1 MRSERD
7 VRVDAATTIVVVL
20 ALALIGPASVRA
32 QWVKYPTAGIPR
44 AADGSPDMTAPTP
57 KRLDGTPDFSGIWM
71 AEKTRPCPPNGCDD
85 MMIGYQFLDI
95 GWRVPGGLPYQP
107 WAAELAKK
115 RTADLRRD
123 DPQARCLPTG
133 IVRMHT
139 DPLYRTI
146 VQTPGMI
153 VILHERNASY
163 RRIFTDGRPLPVDP
177 TPSWVGYSSGTWEG
191 DTLVVRTSGFRDGL
205 WLDAGGSPLTDAGT
219 IIERIRRVNF
229 GQLEVVL
236 TVDDPKAYTRPWTT
250 TLNQFFVADT
260 ELLDYICLENEQSVK
275 RFR

>member
-133 IVRMHT
+133 IVR
-139 DPLYRTI
+139 
-146 VQTPGMI
+146 
-153 VILHERNASY
+153 
-163 RRIFTDGRPLPVDP
+163 
-177 TPSWVGYSSGTWEG
+177 SG
-191 DTLVVRTSGFRDGL
+191 
-205 WLDAGGSPLTDAGT
+205 A
-219 IIERIRRVNF
+219 
-229 GQLEVVL
+229 
-236 TVDDPKAYTRPWTT
+236 
-250 TLNQFFVADT
+250 
-260 ELLDYICLENEQSVK
+260 
-275 RFR
+275 

>member
-1 MRSERD
+1 MKKS
-7 VRVDAATTIVVVL
+7 AAQLVAVL
-20 ALALIGPASVRA
+20 AAVVMTASPKA

-44 AADGSPDMTAPTP
+44 NADGSPNMKAPAP
-57 KRLDGTPDFSGIWM
+57 KTREGTPDFSGVWM
-71 AEKTRPCPPNGCDD
+71 AEKTRPCPPDGCDD

-115 RTADLRRD
+115 RTADLRKD

-139 DPLYRTI
+139 DPLYRSV

-153 VILHERNASY
+153 AILNERNAAY
-163 RRIFTDGRPLPVDP
+163 RRIFTDGRPLPDDP
-177 TPSWVGYSSGTWEG
+177 TPSWVGYSSGRWEG
-191 DTLVVRTSGFRDGL
+191 DTLVVRTSGFRDDL
-205 WLDAGGSPLTDAGT
+205 WLDANGSPLTSAGT
-219 IIERIRRVNF
+219 IIERFRRVNF
-229 GQLEVVL
+229 GQIEVVL

-250 TLNQFFVADT
+250 TLNQFLVADT